1 MTNTPPR
8 LFAFFWVLSLAI
20 INPVTSRSAVGA
32 ENLRPPN
39 VVLIFCDD
47 LGYGD
52 LGVQGHPTIRT
63 PHLDRLARDGIRF
76 TDFYVAQAV
85 CSASRAAL
93 LTGCYPN
100 RVGIAGA
107 LGPDARI
114 GLNPDETTLA
124 EILKDRGYATL
135 HLGKWH
141 LGHQP
146 EFRPTRHGFDHW
158 FGIPYS
164 NDMWP
169 YHPEAAP
176 GSYPP
181 LPLFENDTI
190 VNPNVGPRDQ
200 DALTMEFTRRAVDF
214 IEQHR
219 QQPFFL
225 YLAHPMPHVP
235 LHVSD
240 RQRGRS
246 RAGLYGDVIE
256 EIDASTGQ
264 ILRALRRL
272 NLEDNTLVIFTSDNG
287 PWLSYGEHA
296 GSSGPLREGKGTAW
310 EGGVRVPFIARW
322 PGRIP
327 RRSVCREPAMTID
340 LLPTIAGLT
349 GAPLPTQRIDGRDIL
364 PLLTGVPGAKSPHEA
379 LWFYYLQNEL
389 HAVRSGPWKLVLPHA
404 YRTLGDNPARAV
416 GGKPVRYQQARTELA
431 LYNLEADPGESSDL
445 ATAHPEVVERLQV
458 EVEKARADLGDRLT
472 GRAATGARPSGRVES
487 HSQP

>member
-8 LFAFFWVLSLAI
+8 LFALLWVLSLAI
-20 INPVTSRSAVGA
+20 INPVASPSAVSA

-52 LGVQGHPTIRT
+52 LAVQGHPTIRT

-76 TDFYVAQAV
+76 TDFYAAQAV

-100 RVGIAGA
+100 RVGISGA
-107 LGPDARI
+107 LDHRSRI

-124 EILKDRGYATL
+124 EVLKSRGYATL

-146 EFRPTRHGFDHW
+146 EFHPTRHGFEHW

-181 LPLFENDTI
+181 LPLFEDDTI
-190 VNPNVGPRDQ
+190 VNANVGPRDQ
-200 DALTMEFTRRAVDF
+200 DQLTMELTRRAVDF
-214 IEQHR
+214 IDQHR

-264 ILRALRRL
+264 ILRALRRR

-340 LLPTIAGLT
+340 LLPTLAKLAGAT
-349 GAPLPTQRIDGRDIL
+349 LPVNRIDGRDIV
-364 PLLTGVPGAKSPHEA
+364 PLLTGVAGARSPHES
-379 LWFYYLQNEL
+379 LWFYYHQNEL

-404 YRTLGDNPARAV
+404 YRTLGDNPTRAV

-431 LYNLEADPGESSDL
+431 LYNLDTDPGESTDL
-445 ATAHPEVVERLQV
+445 ATAHPEVVERLQIQ
-458 EVEKARADLGDRLT
+458 VEKARADLGDRLT
-472 GRAATGARPSGRVES
+472 DRPATGARPPGRVES
-487 HSQP
+487 VATP